1 MKFLFQVDG
10 TDFVLDVKQAE
21 RVMEILQ
28 DAEVYEEKHNWSEK
42 TCTYHVYS
50 QEQLT
55 PFRMKMLPEKL
66 YSVAKLVGKPE
77 DN

>member
-1 MKFLFQVDG
+1 MRFLFQVDS
-10 TDFVLDVKQAE
+10 TDFVLSAEQAE
-21 RVMEILQ
+21 SIMTIIQE
-28 DAEVYEEKHNWSEK
+28 AEVYEEKHNWSEK

-50 QEQLT
+50 QDQLT

-66 YSVAKLVGKPE
+66 YAVAKLVGKPE